1 MIGDDIKKY
10 LNNNGIKQSI
20 ISEKTGI
27 SEPKLSMMLNGKRRI
42 EVTEYFRIC
51 DSLGVPLDTFK
62 SPCISDEGKTK
73 NC

>member
-27 SEPKLSMMLNGKRRI
+27 SEPKLSMMLNDKRRKAD
-42 EVTEYFRIC
+42 ETEY
-51 DSLGVPLDTFK
+51 SKAT
-62 SPCISDEGKTK
+62 SPQTDGTVSGEIERYLSCKR
-73 NC
+73 